1 MGKSAENIAIYTGSF
16 DPVTN
21 GHLNIIDRGR
31 RLFDHLIVGV
41 GRNPEKPEIFT
52 AVERVDMVQEL
63 IRDMDNV
70 SVESYDGLTIDFARS
85 RGARAILR
93 GIRDIVDLTNELQQ
107 ANTNLIVGGIETVFI
122 LASHEHTLTSSTL
135 IKQIVSLGSTEPE
148 RLARIVPLTVAK
160 RLGEKLRGRNLR

>member
-1 MGKSAENIAIYTGSF
+1 MGKSAGNVAIYTGSF
-16 DPVTN
+16 DPITN
-21 GHLNIIDRGR
+21 GHLNIIERGR

-52 AVERVDMVQEL
+52 AAERVEMVQEL

-70 SVESYDGLTIDFARS
+70 RVESYDGLTIDFARS

-107 ANTNLIVGGIETVFI
+107 ANTNLIVGDIETVFI

-135 IKQIVSLGSTEPE
+135 IKQIVALGSAEPK
-148 RLARIVPLTVAK
+148 RLARIVPLSVAK
-160 RLGEKLRGRNLR
+160 RLGEKLRGMKP